1 MSLSK
6 SAARDAL
13 KQYFGYSEFRL
24 AQERVVERTL
34 EGRCSLVIMPTGGG
48 KSICY
53 QLPGVLLDG
62 LTIVVSPLIALMQD
76 QVSALLANGIEAAAL
91 NSACEFEQEQS
102 VMRLAETGGLKLLYV
117 SPERA
122 VSAGFLNWVGRL
134 NIAQIAIDEAHC
146 VSMWGNDFRPEYTQL
161 RRLLTLFPGVPTA
174 ALTATADGATRH
186 DILQQLALPDCEVFL
201 SSFERKNIKV
211 EVLPAQNRIKVMLKF
226 LGARSKESGIVYCLS
241 RKSTEQTA
249 QKLRQAGYAAAHY
262 HAALPAD
269 ERRRVQESFQKDETQ
284 VVCATIAFGMGIDKP
299 NIRWVIHYNL
309 PKNIESYYQE
319 IGRAGRDGDAAEA
332 LLFAGYSDMR
342 TLKQFIDNGDGS
354 EQFKGVQD
362 SKLQRM
368 WDYTQSTSCRTNFIL
383 GYFGEHR
390 EARCGHCDNCL
401 HPPVTFDGSVLAQK
415 ALSACYRLKQEVG
428 LNLMVDVLRGS
439 TSQEVLRRG
448 FDQLSTY
455 GVGRD
460 VDWKSWRHYITQ
472 LIDRGFLAIDF
483 TRHNAIVLT
492 ELSRAVL
499 RGETFVELC
508 EPQEA
513 DFKSKALQED
523 EIALPDNVLLQALK
537 ALRKQI
543 AEREESKAY
552 SVFSDASLKD
562 MALKKP
568 GSIEAFMG
576 VSGVGTFKADKYSD
590 EFLAAI
596 ASHVPQEQRQ
606 MTSDVE
612 IKKVTR
618 AKSKP
623 PANDFLL
630 GKLSSTHL
638 ATYELYE
645 QGSSASDIAAERG
658 LSRQTIEGHLF
669 RLHLHQRH
677 VDVSELIDLEQ
688 ISYVQDLWRALDQ
701 PVRIK
706 VVHAESDGSVSY
718 EQIRYAVCLLSVSG
732 SVI

>member
-1 MSLSK
+1 MSLSGSS
-6 SAARDAL
+6 SAREAL
-13 KQYFGYSEFRL
+13 KRYFGYAEFRL
-24 AQERVVERTL
+24 TQEQVVERTL
-34 EGRCSLVIMPTGGG
+34 AGRCSLVIMPTGGG

-76 QVSALLANGIEAAAL
+76 QVSALTANGIEAAAL
-91 NSACEFEQEQS
+91 NSACEQEQEREII
-102 VMRLAETGGLKLLYV
+102 RLAETNALKLLYV

-122 VSAGFLNWVGRL
+122 VSSGFLGWVGRL
-134 NIAQIAIDEAHC
+134 NVAQVAIDEAHC

-161 RRLLTLFPGVPTA
+161 RRLLSLFPSVPVV

-186 DILQQLALPDCEVFL
+186 DILQQLALPDCKVFL

-249 QKLRQAGYAAAHY
+249 QKLRQAGYEAAHY

-269 ERRRVQESFQKDETQ
+269 ERRRVQESFQRDEIQ

-319 IGRAGRDGDAAEA
+319 IGRSGRDGESAEA

-342 TLKQFIDNGDGS
+342 TLKQFIDNGDGN

-390 EARCGHCDNCL
+390 EAACGHCDNCL

-428 LNLMVDVLRGS
+428 LNMMIDVLRGS
-439 TSQEVLRRG
+439 ASQEVLRRG
-448 FDQLSTY
+448 FDKVSTY

-460 VDWKSWRHYITQ
+460 VDWKHWRHYITQ

-492 ELSRAVL
+492 ELSRGVL
-499 RGETFVELC
+499 KGETNVKLC
-508 EPQEA
+508 EPQEV
-513 DFKSKALQED
+513 DFKSKALQE
-523 EIALPDNVLLQALK
+523 EGIELPDNELLIVLK
-537 ALRKQI
+537 DLRKQI
-543 AEREESKAY
+543 AERNVVKAY

-568 GSIEAFMG
+568 GSIHAFMG
-576 VSGVGTFKADKYSD
+576 VSGVGTFKADKYAE
-590 EFLAAI
+590 EFLAAV
-596 ASHVPQEQRQ
+596 ASQVPLEQRQ
-606 MTSDVE
+606 MASDVE
-612 IKKVTR
+612 VKSART
-618 AKSKP
+618 KSKS
-623 PANDFLL
+623 PANDFVM
-630 GKLSSTHL
+630 GRLSSTHL
-638 ATYELYE
+638 ATLELYE
-645 QGSSASDIAAERG
+645 HGSSVSEIVSERG
-658 LSRQTIEGHLF
+658 LSRQTIEGHLY
-669 RLHLHQRH
+669 RLQMNGRR
-677 VDVSELIDLEQ
+677 VDVSDLISPEQ
-688 ISYVQDLWRALDQ
+688 IDYIQDLWRALDQ
-701 PVRIK
+701 PMRIK
-706 VVHAESDGSVSY
+706 MVHSESDGSVNY
-718 EQIRYAVCLLSVSG
+718 EQIRYAVCLLNAES
-732 SVI
+732 